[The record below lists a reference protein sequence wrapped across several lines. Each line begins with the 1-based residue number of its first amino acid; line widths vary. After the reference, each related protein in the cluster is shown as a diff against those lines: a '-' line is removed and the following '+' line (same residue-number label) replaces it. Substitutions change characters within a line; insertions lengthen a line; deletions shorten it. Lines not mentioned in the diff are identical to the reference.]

1 MANILMYKVE
11 EYNETHYTM
20 FSGIYND
27 FKLKSFADYK
37 FELEP
42 LEYDEFIN
50 CIKQE
55 LMKCLVLFEDGI
67 PTAFL
72 AYTTVISESLELNI
86 IHCVSDENANHKRRL
101 LLEKFL
107 ELNKETTAQKVIT
120 YPMLGK
126 QAEFIREI
134 SHYGFKFVGHS
145 VVRFSLSNVSSLK
158 ILKSLT
164 FPELE
169 HHFSITDWHDSYFD
183 KSVDI
188 IHNAFKDTTDAFFDT
203 RFKTHEGT
211 VDIMQKITTGVYG
224 EFLPCETKVLLYKDK
239 PVGFCFA
246 NKTSSKIA
254 NIPLVAMDRRYR
266 GRGFS
271 KILLKNTVE
280 NIVNSAMNQGWEL
293 LEVNASVDTDNFQAV
308 RMYRTV
314 GFKEDYSYPQ
324 AYKPIAST
332 K

>member
-1 MANILMYKVE
+1 MANILMYTVE
-11 EYNETHYTM
+11 EYKDTHYTM
-20 FSGIYND
+20 FSGVYND
-27 FKLKSFADYK
+27 FKSKSFSEYK

-42 LEYDEFIN
+42 LEYDDFVESL
-50 CIKQE
+50 KQD
-55 LMKCLVLFEDGI
+55 LLKCLVLFEDNI

-86 IHCVSDENANHKRRL
+86 IHCISDENANHKRRL

-107 ELNKETTAQKVIT
+107 ELNKDTIAQKVVT

-126 QAEFIREI
+126 QGEFVREI
-134 SHYGFKFVGHS
+134 AHYGFKFVGHS

-164 FPELE
+164 LPALE
-169 HHFSITDWHDSYFD
+169 HNFSITDWHDSYFD
-183 KSVDI
+183 KAVDVV
-188 IHNAFKDTTDAFFDT
+188 HHAFRETTDAFFDT
-203 RFKTHEGT
+203 RFKSREGT
-211 VDIMQKITTGVYG
+211 ADIIEMITTSVYG
-224 EFLPCETKVLLYKDK
+224 EYLPCETKVLLYKDK

-246 NKTSSKIA
+246 NKTSPKIA
-254 NIPLVAMDRRYR
+254 NIPLVAIDKKYR
-266 GRGFS
+266 GKGFS

-293 LEVNASVDTDNFQAV
+293 IEVNASVDTDNFSAI
-308 RMYRTV
+308 RMYRAI

-324 AYKPIAST
+324 AYKPIH
-332 K
+332 